1 VCATVGSDVSSKEQ
15 LLDELRIDRG
25 EVGPSRGGVGVGSTL
40 IAAALALLVGVGG
53 TWWIMRESAPEL
65 TLKTALVRANNAS
78 SSGNTVLDAT
88 GYVTARRQATVSSEV
103 TGKVVEVLIEEG
115 MTVAEGQLLARLD
128 DSLLQAALRLSE
140 AQLEAAER
148 SVTEIRVSLNEARQ
162 NLVRSTELRARGL
175 VSEQALENATA
186 EVDGL
191 VARLESADQS
201 IVVAERTVAIQQQQ
215 LDDTLIRA
223 PFTGVV
229 VNKAAQ
235 PGEMISP
242 VSAGGGF
249 TRTGICTI
257 VDMDSLEIEVDVNES
272 YINRVRADQ
281 PVQATLNSYP
291 DWQIP
296 AEVITIIPAADRNRA
311 TVSVRI
317 GLLTQDSRI
326 LPDMGV
332 KVAFLT
338 EAVPSEPA
346 EKAALLV
353 PSSAVFERDGRS
365 VVYLVRDG
373 STQRRTVEV
382 TERTATQVS
391 VAAGLAAGDRIVIEL
406 DSALAQA
413 LDEATPFQLS
423 EE

>member
-1 VCATVGSDVSSKEQ
+1 MGSNVASKEQ
-15 LLDELRIDRG
+15 LLDELRIDRDQTAPTTHSLG
-25 EVGPSRGGVGVGSTL
+25 KTVALVL
-40 IAAALALLVGVGG
+40 LALAVGIGA
-53 TWWIMRESAPEL
+53 TWWFMREPAPQL
-65 TLKTALVRANNAS
+65 VLQTALVRASNQGPS
-78 SSGNTVLDAT
+78 DNTVLDAT

-115 MTVAEGQLLARLD
+115 MTVTEGQLLARLD
-128 DSLLQAALRLSE
+128 DSLLQATLRLSE
-140 AQLEAAER
+140 AQLEAAKR
-148 SVTEIRVSLNEARQ
+148 SVAEIRVLATEARQ
-162 NLVRSTELRARGL
+162 NLDRSTELRSRGL

-191 VARLESADQS
+191 AARLASAKQA

-272 YINRVRADQ
+272 YINRVQAGQ
-281 PVQATLNSYP
+281 PVKASLNSYP
-291 DWQIP
+291 DWEIP

-317 GLLTQDSRI
+317 GLLTRDARI
-326 LPDMGV
+326 LPDMGA

-338 EAVPSEPA
+338 EAITAQPASEVTLSVPQ
-346 EKAALLV
+346 
-353 PSSAVFERDGRS
+353 SAVLDLDGRN
-365 VVYLVRDG
+365 VVYLVRGD

-382 TERTATQVS
+382 AERVGSQVS
-391 VAAGLAAGDRIVIEL
+391 IAAGLQSGDRVVTEL
-406 DSALAQA
+406 DSTLAQA
-413 LDEATPFQLS
+413 LDQATPFQLS
-423 EE
+423 E